1 MRLNGHDAFRKSE
14 VVDLGGG
21 RKIELA
27 EVLGRGEGSVVYA
40 GVLSSAFGVR
50 RRVAVKMFP
59 SLSSDDA
66 EVVAEALAVAAAKG
80 ACVEHPNVVRTYE
93 FGFFYGQPHVVM
105 ERVDGVSL
113 RTFLEHAVSGG
124 RRVPLDL
131 ALYVGAEIAAALD
144 GARTARGTDGV
155 HLGLNHLALSASEV
169 LLSWRGEVKVADF
182 GYSSARA
189 ASSTVRSLR
198 SVAKR
203 VDTMSPEVAR
213 GRKGDARSDV
223 FSLGLLVR
231 ELLVGPR
238 FPRGMAH
245 DEILSLARDGHIL
258 GRCIEPDLPGDL
270 ANILHRA
277 LQVDPDAKWRTTQTF
292 DGHAC
297 GLKTDDTLWC
307 WGENGQGQL
316 GDGTT
321 GKKGSPTPI
330 ELGSTWNDVGVGT
343 THSCAIRNDQSLFC
357 WGDNRYGQLGD
368 GTTTSRTT
376 PTAVGLKGPWLAV
389 SVGVDH
395 SCGLRGDLSLWC
407 WGLNVYGQLGDGT
420 LTDSPNPHQ
429 VFAPAGQQWQKVNAR
444 LLDDSC
450 ALTSSGQLFCWGLNN
465 YDQLSIGSRE
475 QRDPFL
481 LDF

>member
-93 FGFFYGQPHVVM
+93 FGFFYGQPYVVM

-113 RTFLEHAVSGG
+113 RRFLEHAVSGG

-131 ALYVGAEIAAALD
+131 ALYVGAEIAGALD

-277 LQVDPDAKWRTTQTF
+277 LQVDPEDRYPSVSAMAWDLRRAAIAMGAADAR
-292 DGHAC
+292 DVLRRA
-297 GLKTDDTLWC
+297 LAR
-307 WGENGQGQL
+307 
-316 GDGTT
+316 
-321 GKKGSPTPI
+321 
-330 ELGSTWNDVGVGT
+330 ELGVDACEITQETVLPAQDDAEELADADV
-343 THSCAIRNDQSLFC
+343 IDI
-357 WGDNRYGQLGD
+357 
-368 GTTTSRTT
+368 
-376 PTAVGLKGPWLAV
+376 
-389 SVGVDH
+389 
-395 SCGLRGDLSLWC
+395 
-407 WGLNVYGQLGDGT
+407 
-420 LTDSPNPHQ
+420 SP
-429 VFAPAGQQWQKVNAR
+429 AAR
-444 LLDDSC
+444 
-450 ALTSSGQLFCWGLNN
+450 
-465 YDQLSIGSRE
+465 R
-475 QRDPFL
+475 RK
-481 LDF
+481 